1 MASAQTGEQFFVFLR
16 EDGVLCEDVEIKIEV
31 THDVCQTVDNGEA
44 LGPLFVKIDEN
55 PVPVTVIKQKA
66 VGFSRDQTLFLL
78 SQMSAKVDILFDGG
92 KARSMAELR
101 DRMSAR
107 RGGMKKFWLDV
118 ASTLSKAFSLIFDAE
133 KVRRK
138 WQTLCDGYKN
148 YVDNHNKTGSA
159 RSKFEWKDQMEELLG
174 ERHDVRPVV
183 TASRVFGSTDHW
195 KWKWKWTQMFLFLFL
210 YQKKLLT
217 KQRLHPPGKKK
228 TKKTD
233 RFAEM
238 LAHMKT
244 TDEAMLQI
252 LRTSTETFERIG
264 NSLVSALN
272 AGRASNN

>member
-16 EDGVLCEDVEIKIEV
+16 EDGVLCEDVEMKIEV
-31 THDVCQTVDNGEA
+31 SHDVCQTVDNGEA

-55 PVPVTVIKQKA
+55 PVPVIVIEQKA

-101 DRMSAR
+101 DRLSAR

-174 ERHDVRPVV
+174 ERHDF
-183 TASRVFGSTDHW
+183 AKFFKNGLLS
-195 KWKWKWTQMFLFLFL
+195 
-210 YQKKLLT
+210 LT
-217 KQRLHPPGKKK
+217 KAQRIDLK
-228 TKKTD
+228 
-233 RFAEM
+233 RFRNEQRSQF
-238 LAHMKT
+238 LDQEHSMKS
-244 TDEAMLQI
+244 EGMINRQ
-252 LRTSTETFERIG
+252 E
-264 NSLVSALN
+264 VMC
-272 AGRASNN
+272 

>member
-1 MASAQTGEQFFVFLR
+1 MASAPIGEQFFVFLR
-16 EDGVLCEDVEIKIEV
+16 EDGVLYEDVEMKIEV
-31 THDVCQTVDNGEA
+31 THDVGQTVDNGEA

-55 PVPVTVIKQKA
+55 PVPVIVIEQKA

-78 SQMSAKVDILFDGG
+78 SQMSAK
-92 KARSMAELR
+92 E
-101 DRMSAR
+101 R
-107 RGGMKKFWLDV
+107 RL
-118 ASTLSKAFSLIFDAE
+118 ASTLSKAFSMIFDAE

-183 TASRVFGSTDHW
+183 TASAAGVRVHRPLEMEMEMDSDVPVPVPVPEEVADIAEASPAR
-195 KWKWKWTQMFLFLFL
+195 K
-210 YQKKLLT
+210 
-217 KQRLHPPGKKK
+217 KKK
-228 TKKTD
+228 TKKQTD

>member
-133 KVRRK
+133 KPCVWVHRPLEMEMEMDSDVPVPVPVPEEVADK
-138 WQTLCDGYKN
+138 AEA
-148 YVDNHNKTGSA
+148 SPA
-159 RSKFEWKDQMEELLG
+159 R
-174 ERHDVRPVV
+174 
-183 TASRVFGSTDHW
+183 
-195 KWKWKWTQMFLFLFL
+195 
-210 YQKKLLT
+210 
-217 KQRLHPPGKKK
+217 KKK

-233 RFAEM
+233 RFAKM

>member
-1 MASAQTGEQFFVFLR
+1 MLHDNQPCLFFSVFLR
-16 EDGVLCEDVEIKIEV
+16 EDGVLCEDVEMKIEV
-31 THDVCQTVDNGEA
+31 SHDVCQTVDNGEA

-101 DRMSAR
+101 DQMSAR
-107 RGGMKKFWLDV
+107 RAGMKKFWLDV

-183 TASRVFGSTDHW
+183 TASAAGVWVHRPLEMEMDSDDPVPVPVPEEVADTAEASPA
-195 KWKWKWTQMFLFLFL
+195 
-210 YQKKLLT
+210 
-217 KQRLHPPGKKK
+217 RKKK
-228 TKKTD
+228 
-233 RFAEM
+233 
-238 LAHMKT
+238 
-244 TDEAMLQI
+244 DEKNRQVC
-252 LRTSTETFERIG
+252 R
-264 NSLVSALN
+264 N
-272 AGRASNN
+272 AGPYEDH